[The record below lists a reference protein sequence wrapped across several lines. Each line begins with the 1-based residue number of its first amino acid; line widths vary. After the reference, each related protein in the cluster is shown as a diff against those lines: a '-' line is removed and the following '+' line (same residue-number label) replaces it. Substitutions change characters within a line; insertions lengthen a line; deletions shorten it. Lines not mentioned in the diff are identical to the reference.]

1 MLLRHKSTV
10 MQKTKNFNRRK
21 GNSITEETQDFD
33 LKKESSFSSPTNLGK
48 GNDLNYSSL
57 NSFLPP
63 VNKSNSQLANHNDNI
78 RSSSLYF
85 EDTNPNSN
93 LQVFRSLNKEKQI
106 INEHTN
112 RKNDSKA
119 GRPKTQMNFNQRF
132 SI

>member
-1 MLLRHKSTV
+1 

-21 GNSITEETQDFD
+21 DNSITEETQDFD
-33 LKKESSFSSPTNLGK
+33 LKKESSFSSSTTLGK
-48 GNDLNYSSL
+48 SSDLNYSSL

-63 VNKSNSQLANHNDNI
+63 VGKSNSQLANHNDNI

-112 RKNDSKA
+112 RKNDSK
-119 GRPKTQMNFNQRF
+119 GLRPKTQMNFNQR
-132 SI
+132 